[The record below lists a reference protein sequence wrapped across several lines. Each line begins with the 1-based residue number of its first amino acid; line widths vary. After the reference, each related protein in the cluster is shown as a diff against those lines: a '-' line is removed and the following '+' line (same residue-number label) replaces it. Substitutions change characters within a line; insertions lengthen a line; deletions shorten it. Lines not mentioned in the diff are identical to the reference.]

1 MTMTSAEP
9 DIKSQIF
16 DVFQKLN
23 KAFLDSPV
31 MSLEQRLIGLNK
43 LEQNLLKFGDKI
55 AEALKSDFNKSR
67 FESDTSDILT
77 CLVELRKA
85 KRELHKWMKPK
96 PVATPTELFGTSSYI
111 RYEPKGVVLII
122 SPWNYPVNLTLVPLI
137 AAWSA
142 GNKIIVKPSELAHH
156 TSLIIE
162 ELIRLTFSEKEVA
175 VFIGGS
181 EVANELIQ
189 LTFNHIFFTGSA
201 QNAKKIIKASAE
213 NLTPLTL
220 ELGGKSPV
228 IIDEDVNLKSIVDDI
243 VYAKCLN
250 AGQTCIAPDFVLLP
264 DTLKD
269 NFVIEWNASIEK
281 MYGSDML
288 SNSDY
293 CGIVN
298 EKHYL
303 RLMNLIQDSLD
314 QGAIMHE
321 PINGDPLLRKLKPVL
336 LLNSNWDHASM
347 QDEIFGPV
355 LPIITYNNIQEGLHQ
370 LQKMNRPLTLYLF
383 STNKSWINNI
393 LDRVRSGGVTINN
406 CLLNYCNFNL
416 PFGGDQHSG
425 HGVNHGRYG
434 FETFSHQRAVS
445 VQGRFLNPLR
455 FFYPPFTKQ
464 KIRLKNIALKILGKI

>member
-1 MTMTSAEP
+1 MTMTSTQP
-9 DIKSQIF
+9 DIKAQVF
-16 DVFQKLN
+16 GVFQNLN
-23 KAFLDSPV
+23 NAFLDSPV
-31 MSLEQRLIGLNK
+31 TSLEQRLIGLNK
-43 LEQNLLKFGDKI
+43 LEQNLLKFTDKI
-55 AEALKSDFNKSR
+55 AEALNADFNKSR

-85 KRELHKWMKPK
+85 KRELRKWMKPK
-96 PVATPTELFGTSSYI
+96 PVATPTELLGTSSYI

-162 ELIRLTFSEKEVA
+162 ELIRNTFSEYEVG
-175 VFIGGS
+175 VVIGGS

-189 LTFNHIFFTGSA
+189 LPFNHIFFTGSTL
-201 QNAKKIIKASAE
+201 NAKKIIRASAE

-228 IIDEDVNLKSIVDDI
+228 IIDENVNLKWILKDI

-250 AGQTCIAPDFVLLP
+250 AGQTCIAPDFILLP
-264 DTLKD
+264 ETLK
-269 NFVIEWNASIEK
+269 NEFVVEWNAAIEK
-281 MYGSDML
+281 MYGSDLL

-293 CGIVN
+293 CGILN
-298 EKHYL
+298 ENHYL
-303 RLMNLIQDSLD
+303 RIMNLIQESLD
-314 QGAIMHE
+314 QGAELQE
-321 PINGDPLLRKLKPVL
+321 PINRDPVLRKIKPVL

-347 QDEIFGPV
+347 QEEIFGPV
-355 LPIITYNNIQEGLHQ
+355 LPIITYENVQESLYQ
-370 LQKMNRPLTLYLF
+370 MQRMNRPLTLYLF
-383 STNKSWINNI
+383 SRNKSWIKYI
-393 LDRVRSGGVTINN
+393 LEHVRSGGVTINN

-425 HGVNHGRYG
+425 HGVNHGRNG

-464 KIRLKNIALKILGKI
+464 KIKIKNIALKILGKI